1 MIEVIDAC
9 KLLYDNFDE
18 KRREVGLHHKNV
30 QYINA
35 KACLFYLVDFYFY
48 RTIFKIIIWY
58 QVKAEKAKRIREL
71 TDPDHAWDT
80 HEEEPEPAPSTNAV
94 AAIGS

>member
-1 MIEVIDAC
+1 M
-9 KLLYDNFDE
+9 
-18 KRREVGLHHKNV
+18 
-30 QYINA
+30 
-35 KACLFYLVDFYFY
+35 
-48 RTIFKIIIWY
+48 IFKIIIWY

-80 HEEEPEPAPSTNAV
+80 HEEEPEPAPSSNAV